1 MFLFDTGDKG
11 KLLITLLIAVIIFLR
26 HKENIQRLLK
36 GTERK
41 DRTADMIQR
50 ILLCIMLLLLPSLT
64 AGETPYE
71 EQLNRGVRN
80 SDPYAYILIKQS
92 KNRKREIHRTPEGG
106 AEHSPDLPAAY
117 FELAKA
123 RYLFPAPSG
132 IRGCRLYGS
141 ANRYISEELLVVIH
155 AGVLTPHKPF
165 LVLPAHHGII
175 IFIRLLKDIPLIS
188 HEIQENRKKVLILL
202 VLVPA
207 FFGPLYLLGSLLI
220 ILGLYMTRWDKIVF
234 YLYLLFL
241 LSSPWAFYAL
251 STAMTVPA
259 SGALKAV
266 VEVNEARGNTYALSV
281 LQNRENPVELF
292 SYALASKRE
301 GKYDEAIASYNKLL
315 ALRPDPRV
323 YNNLAN
329 CYVALHNIEEAKELY
344 QKSAQMRPS
353 ATALYNLSQVYRETL
368 DFGKGEE
375 YFLEAQRRDMNA
387 VSQFRAIFSRKPN
400 RFVIDEDLPEPV
412 LWNHARTKTYRISTM
427 GLSLLPPWAM
437 PAVAVLMGILFFGM
451 NDRIKNRA
459 YRCTR
464 CGKIMCSK
472 CEKHILW
479 GHMCPQCFKS
489 LVKLDELDARE
500 RIARILNVY
509 EHKKTQ
515 RDIIKIIT
523 LFLPGSGFIYAG
535 NIIRGML
542 FLWPFLFFLLI
553 PLANSFFAIGMPNFS
568 HLWLNL
574 VSLVLMIFV
583 YGLANIIT
591 RRRIA
596 KGWL

>member
-1 MFLFDTGDKG
+1 
-11 KLLITLLIAVIIFLR
+11 
-26 HKENIQRLLK
+26 
-36 GTERK
+36 
-41 DRTADMIQR
+41 MIQR

-71 EQLNRGVRN
+71 EQLNRGIRN
-80 SDPYAYILIKQS
+80 SDPYAYILIEQS
-92 KNRKREIHRTPEGG
+92 KTENAKSAELLRE
-106 AEHSPDLPAAY
+106 ALQHSPDLPAAY

-123 RYLFPAPSG
+123 RFSFHQPDRVFEAVDYLLQG
-132 IRGCRLYGS
+132 IGIYKQNFWWSFMLAS
-141 ANRYISEELLVVIH
+141 SLLTSLLLSFL
-155 AGVLTPHKPF
+155 LTT
-165 LVLPAHHGII
+165 GII
-175 IFIRLLKDIPLIS
+175 ILIRLLKDIPLIS
-188 HEIQENRKKVLILL
+188 HEIQENRKKVLMLL

-220 ILGLYMTRWDKIVF
+220 LLGLYMTRWDKVVL
-234 YLYLLFL
+234 YLYLVFL
-241 LSSPWAFYAL
+241 LSSPWTFYAL
-251 STAMTVPA
+251 STAMMAPA

-315 ALRPDPRV
+315 ALKPDPRV

-329 CYVALHNIEEAKELY
+329 CYVALQNIEEAKELY
-344 QKSAQMRPS
+344 KKSAQMRPS

-375 YFLEAQRRDMNA
+375 YFLAAQRLDTNA

-400 RFVIDEDLPEPV
+400 RFVIDEDLPEPA

-437 PAVAVLMGILFFGM
+437 PAVAVLMGILFLGM

-535 NIIRGML
+535 NIMRGIL

-553 PLANSFFAIGMPNFS
+553 PLANSLFVIGMPNFS

-574 VSLVLMIFV
+574 VSLVLMVVV

-591 RRRIA
+591 RRRIV

>member
-1 MFLFDTGDKG
+1 
-11 KLLITLLIAVIIFLR
+11 
-26 HKENIQRLLK
+26 
-36 GTERK
+36 
-41 DRTADMIQR
+41 MIQR

-64 AGETPYE
+64 AGETPYD
-71 EQLNRGVRN
+71 EQLNKGIRN
-80 SDPYAYILIKQS
+80 SDPSAYILIEES
-92 KNRKREIHRTPEGG
+92 KTENAKSTELLRE
-106 AEHSPDLPAAY
+106 ALKHSPDLPAAY

-123 RYLFPAPSG
+123 RVSFQPDRVFEAVDYMLQG
-132 IRGCRLYGS
+132 ISIYRQNFWWSFMLAS
-141 ANRYISEELLVVIH
+141 SLLTSLLLSFL
-155 AGVLTPHKPF
+155 LTT
-165 LVLPAHHGII
+165 GII
-175 IFIRLLKDIPLIS
+175 ILIRLLKDIPLIS
-188 HEIQENRKKVLILL
+188 HEIQENRKKVLMLL

-220 ILGLYMTRWDKIVF
+220 LLGLYMTRWDKVVL
-234 YLYLLFL
+234 YLYLVFL
-241 LSSPWAFYAL
+241 LSSPWTFYAL
-251 STAMTVPA
+251 STAMSAPA

-281 LQNRENPVELF
+281 LQNRENPVEIF

-329 CYVALHNIEEAKELY
+329 CYVALQNMEEAKELY
-344 QKSAQMRPS
+344 KKSAQMRPS
-353 ATALYNLSQVYRETL
+353 AAALYNLSQVYRETL
-368 DFGKGEE
+368 DFGKGGE
-375 YFLEAQRRDMNA
+375 YFLDAQRRDVNA

-400 RFVIDEDLPEPV
+400 RFVIDEDLPESV

-427 GLSLLPPWAM
+427 GLSLLPPWAI
-437 PAVAVLMGILFFGM
+437 PAVAVFMGILFFGM
-451 NDRIKNRA
+451 NGRIKNRA

-553 PLANSFFAIGMPNFS
+553 PLANSFFVVGMPKFS

-574 VSLVLMIFV
+574 VSLVLMVIV
-583 YGLANIIT
+583 YSLANIIT
-591 RRRIA
+591 RRRIL